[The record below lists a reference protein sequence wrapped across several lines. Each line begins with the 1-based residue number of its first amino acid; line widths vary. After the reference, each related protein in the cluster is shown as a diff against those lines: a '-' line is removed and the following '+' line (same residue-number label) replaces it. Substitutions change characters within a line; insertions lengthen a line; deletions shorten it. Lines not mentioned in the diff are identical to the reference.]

1 MSRDDRQM
9 ESFLNAPRM
18 FRTMKED
25 GGRPTTGV
33 SRGELGARLPGGTAK
48 EDVKPD
54 GDGLVHPGGGG
65 MSVSPSL
72 RDLPPNLIP
81 RRLQGSLARD
91 ARAPNDWRV
100 WRLGTTPFA
109 PGAVGT
115 MLQLRPDQPRDGKTT
130 HGAIEPSRS
139 MPVDEYQGALQST
152 RDAWEIDES

>member
-1 MSRDDRQM
+1 MSSDDRQM
-9 ESFLNAPRM
+9 ESLPNAPRM

-25 GGRPTTGV
+25 GGRPRMGV

-54 GDGLVHPGGGG
+54 GEGRVHPGGGG
-65 MSVSPSL
+65 VSVSPSL

-81 RRLQGSLARD
+81 RRLQGTLARD

-100 WRLGTTPFA
+100 WRLGAGPFTH
-109 PGAVGT
+109 GDVGPE
-115 MLQLRPDQPRDGKTT
+115 LQLRPDQPRDGKIT
-130 HGAIEPSRS
+130 HGELEPSRS
-139 MPVDEYQGALQST
+139 MPVDEYQGALRST